1 MVHRG
6 DRPVAHVVFPRWVGW
21 GMQGVFARGFPSLA
35 LLVVAALVEREG
47 WEVVLVDENHDAIPT
62 QSPDVALIVCWT
74 GLAPQAYAAA
84 ATYRSRGVPVVLGGI
99 HPSMLPGEALRHC
112 DAIVAGEAEAVMPEL
127 LTDVL
132 CSRLRPIYHGRWG
145 DMSATPDVRDYGH
158 LYQRFPNSRY
168 RPTHTHQSTRG
179 CRFNCDFCS
188 VIRINGRGSR
198 HLDPARTVEE
208 LRYRT
213 RMPPRMPGKIF
224 VFFTDDDL
232 AADLDYLAALLE
244 ALVAADLPVRWGGQ
258 ASIGMARHPE
268 LLALAQQSGCATIF
282 TGFESVSRDSLIE
295 ANKKN
300 RPNEYAGLI
309 GAMHDH
315 GIAVE
320 GGFIFGFDHDRPD
333 VFDHT
338 VEYVQ
343 DAGVD
348 TAHFTILTPF
358 PGTATF
364 ARMYGDG
371 RVFDTNW
378 SHYTSYRT
386 VFEPAHMSADEL
398 DAGLAHAYRRF
409 YSRPLRWARARRS
422 FGVLP
427 NLSWASEAAI
437 NYSWSRVYNAK
448 RRTPSELHFTADPAD
463 LDDLLRTSAA
473 PASDA
478 ITTAI
483 SMVDPTRRLPGS
495 DLVTPVT
502 LGSRL

>member
-1 MVHRG
+1 
-6 DRPVAHVVFPRWVGW
+6 
-21 GMQGVFARGFPSLA
+21 MQGVFARGFPSLA